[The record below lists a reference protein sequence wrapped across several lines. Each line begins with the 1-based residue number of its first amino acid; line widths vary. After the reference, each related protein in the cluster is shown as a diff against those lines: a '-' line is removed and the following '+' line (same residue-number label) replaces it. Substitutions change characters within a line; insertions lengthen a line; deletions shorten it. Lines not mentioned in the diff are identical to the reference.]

1 MRIWVGPEQLP
12 KNARFSGLAQ
22 LRVEDSVL
30 GRVGRVRAVATFD
43 RLQRDDVLAPAR
55 QSLADVP
62 DRQRAELVVIDQP
75 RRRVI
80 WVGGVLQCLLS
91 TADGSARLRRD
102 SAQTRAHAARDL
114 AWRVDQRRRAIMRA
128 GPARLEMLVRTLR
141 PIDVVALASF
151 QRRTGGT
158 EITAHNWPRIEPESG
173 RVPFLNL
180 LTSSF
185 AHRPGGQRGWVAAE
199 GGRLVG
205 LSAARPRAGGLV
217 WDAAHLLA
225 DEDTVAA
232 DLLDEVVACAA
243 SHAARRVFLE
253 APTGGR
259 GQDVARRAAFER
271 FTSSE
276 LYVLSPGAKVERTDL
291 FEARP
296 RLRADEQTLFQLYMA
311 AVPAPVRAAEA
322 MTLEEWS
329 ALYPGRKRWQP
340 SFTGARQQYV
350 WELGTSMV
358 GWLEVTFGQRSQFME
373 LLVHPR
379 YEDAADRLLRYAM
392 LQVSPKAPVYAVVR
406 EYQPYLASA
415 LQRAGFRL
423 AAEHELFV
431 KLLAVRVREPR
442 LVTANVVGG

>member
-1 MRIWVGPEQLP
+1 
-12 KNARFSGLAQ
+12 
-22 LRVEDSVL
+22 
-30 GRVGRVRAVATFD
+30 
-43 RLQRDDVLAPAR
+43 
-55 QSLADVP
+55 
-62 DRQRAELVVIDQP
+62 
-75 RRRVI
+75 
-80 WVGGVLQCLLS
+80 
-91 TADGSARLRRD
+91 
-102 SAQTRAHAARDL
+102 
-114 AWRVDQRRRAIMRA
+114 
-128 GPARLEMLVRTLR
+128 
-141 PIDVVALASF
+141 
-151 QRRTGGT
+151 
-158 EITAHNWPRIEPESG
+158 
-173 RVPFLNL
+173 
-180 LTSSF
+180 
-185 AHRPGGQRGWVAAE
+185 
-199 GGRLVG
+199 
-205 LSAARPRAGGLV
+205 V
-217 WDAAHLLA
+217 WDVAHLLA
-225 DEDTVAA
+225 DQDTVAA
-232 DLLDEVVACAA
+232 DLVDEVVACAA

-253 APTGGR
+253 APAGSR
-259 GQDVARRAAFER
+259 GHGVARRAAFER
-271 FTSSE
+271 FTSNE

-379 YEDAADRLLRYAM
+379 YEDASDRLLRYAL

>member
-1 MRIWVGPEQLP
+1 
-12 KNARFSGLAQ
+12 
-22 LRVEDSVL
+22 
-30 GRVGRVRAVATFD
+30 
-43 RLQRDDVLAPAR
+43 
-55 QSLADVP
+55 
-62 DRQRAELVVIDQP
+62 
-75 RRRVI
+75 
-80 WVGGVLQCLLS
+80 
-91 TADGSARLRRD
+91 
-102 SAQTRAHAARDL
+102 
-114 AWRVDQRRRAIMRA
+114 
-128 GPARLEMLVRTLR
+128 MLVRTLR

-151 QRRTGGT
+151 QRRAGGT

-173 RVPFLNL
+173 RVPFVNL

-185 AHRPGGQRGWVAAE
+185 AHRPGGQRGWVAE
-199 GGRLVG
+199 EDGRLVG
-205 LSAARPRAGGLV
+205 LSTARPRAGGLV
-217 WDAAHLLA
+217 WDVARLLA
-225 DEDTVAA
+225 DQDTVAA

-243 SHAARRVFLE
+243 SHAARRVFME
-253 APTGGR
+253 APAGGR
-259 GQDVARRAAFER
+259 GHDVARRAAFER

-322 MTLEEWS
+322 MTLDEWG

-379 YEDAADRLLRYAM
+379 YEDSADRLLRYAM
-392 LQVSPKAPVYAVVR
+392 LQVSPKAPVYAGVR